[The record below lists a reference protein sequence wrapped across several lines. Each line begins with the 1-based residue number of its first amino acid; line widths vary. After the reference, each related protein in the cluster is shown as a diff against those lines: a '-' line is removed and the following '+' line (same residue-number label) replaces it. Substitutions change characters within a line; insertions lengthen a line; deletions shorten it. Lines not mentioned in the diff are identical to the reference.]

1 MSLLFIKKH
10 VIISYWDRKEVLRL
24 SSIGIE
30 YNVLLELI
38 EEKKIYSLEEDCEVI
53 KQQERKTLKQNTM
66 IYKENNKLYVRDE
79 INNLSQLI

>member
-10 VIISYWDRKEVLRL
+10 VIIIYWDRQEGLRL

-53 KQQERKTLKQNTM
+53 KQRERKTLKQNTM

-79 INNLSQLI
+79 INNLSRLI